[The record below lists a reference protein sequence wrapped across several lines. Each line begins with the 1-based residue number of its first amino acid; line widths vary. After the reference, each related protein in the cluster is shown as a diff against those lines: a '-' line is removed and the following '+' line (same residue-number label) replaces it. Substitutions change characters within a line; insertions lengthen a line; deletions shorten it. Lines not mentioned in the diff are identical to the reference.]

1 MAAQKARI
9 RLSGTSPTKLDDVCS
24 QVKKIAEKTG
34 VSISGPVPLPTKRL
48 VVPCRK
54 SPSGEGTATWEHWEM
69 RVHKRLIDIDADE
82 RALRQLMRIQVPK
95 DINIEIVLK
104 D

>member
-1 MAAQKARI
+1 MAQRARI
-9 RLSGTSPTKLDDVCS
+9 RLSGTNPAELDAICD
-24 QVKKIAEKTG
+24 QIKQIAEKTG

-48 VVPCRK
+48 IVPCRK
-54 SPSGEGTATWEHWEM
+54 SPDGEGTATWDHWEM

-95 DINIEIVLK
+95 DVSIEIVLEG
-104 D
+104 